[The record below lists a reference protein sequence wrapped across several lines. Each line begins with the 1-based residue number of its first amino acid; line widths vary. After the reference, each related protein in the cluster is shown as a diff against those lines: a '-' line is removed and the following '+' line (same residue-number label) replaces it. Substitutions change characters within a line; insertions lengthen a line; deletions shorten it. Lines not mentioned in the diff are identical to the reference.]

1 MALRE
6 LLPNKIIHF
15 SCFLGLL
22 LSLGCTEKK
31 EKVEQTISFSEVD
44 VSNVPMDTVS
54 AIDSSLFLDN
64 GIYYYYNKPF
74 SGFIKEVYE
83 NGESKTIGSFYQ
95 GMQHG
100 ITKTFYPNGSLRD
113 SRSYRENIS
122 YGRHYGYWHNGNMKF
137 DYTYYFDK
145 REGIQKQWYE
155 SGSAYAFLNFKDD
168 REHGLQQAWRE
179 NGKPYI
185 NYEAKDGFRYG
196 LQKSSLCY
204 TLEDEKVKSNIPKVV
219 ALKK

>member
-1 MALRE
+1 MVLKE
-6 LLPNKIIHF
+6 LLLNKKKYF

-22 LSLGCTEKK
+22 LSLGCAEKK
-31 EKVEQTISFSEVD
+31 EVEVTSNFSEVD
-44 VSNVPMDTVS
+44 VSQIPMDTVS
-54 AIDSSLFLDN
+54 SVDSGLRLNN
-64 GIYYYYNKPF
+64 GIYYYNNKPF
-74 SGFIKEVYE
+74 SGFTKEVYG
-83 NGESKTIGSFYQ
+83 NGSLKSVGSYYQ

-100 ITKTFYPNGSLRD
+100 ITKTFYLNGSIRD
-113 SRSYRENIS
+113 SRSYKENIG
-122 YGRHYGYWHNGNMKF
+122 YGRHYGYWENGNMKF
-137 DYTYYFDK
+137 DFTYYFDK

-155 SGSAYAFLNFKDD
+155 SGSAYAFLNFKAD

-204 TLEDEKVKSNIPKVV
+204 TLEDEKVKSRVLKEV